1 MLLARLNI
9 PALFV
14 VCALLS
20 APAYAAPCGTVI
32 IPPGLGAGPGA
43 DVTSFNPMFA
53 ESLYNAEAGYM
64 LFMLLVWPDAN
75 HNIDYSRSLASSV
88 TTPDNGTTFK
98 ITLRPWHWSDGVQVT
113 SQDVLYTFNLA
124 KSLGDT
130 WPDNGT
136 GGLPGIVKSL
146 TIQDATHFTITLTRQ
161 VNPQW
166 FILNGLFCLQPVP
179 AHIWSHYTVD
189 QIWQQ
194 QSSPS
199 FFQVVDGPLIPKILA
214 SGLDAVFVPNPH
226 YEGPHIN
233 FSRLIMK
240 FMDSENAELQA
251 VQSGDLDMANL
262 PFALFDLGSHMHG
275 VHIVTL
281 PPSYSFNELIPNI
294 ASPSAT
300 FFADVRVRQAIA
312 NAINQQQIINLAMH
326 GQGVPVYTGA
336 PPVPASFLS
345 PAARAGTEP
354 DIFAPEKA
362 RMLLKEAGYTPGP
375 DGILQKNGK
384 QLSFVAL
391 IPAGRPENIEIA
403 ETIQQNLAT
412 VGIRMRAHEI
422 EFNQMLALELGPPA
436 GWEAIIDASTENAF
450 PSGENGFMTGSF
462 YDQNGYSDKHMD
474 ELINASTYQP
484 GLAGLFAYED
494 YSAVSLPVIFLP
506 VEKFSIL
513 VRNGLHGVE
522 NFINPLGFWAPDSL
536 YCTATATT

>member
-1 MLLARLNI
+1 
-9 PALFV
+9 
-14 VCALLS
+14 
-20 APAYAAPCGTVI
+20 
-32 IPPGLGAGPGA
+32 
-43 DVTSFNPMFA
+43 
-53 ESLYNAEAGYM
+53 
-64 LFMLLVWPDAN
+64 
-75 HNIDYSRSLASSV
+75 
-88 TTPDNGTTFK
+88 
-98 ITLRPWHWSDGVQVT
+98 
-113 SQDVLYTFNLA
+113 
-124 KSLGDT
+124 
-130 WPDNGT
+130 
-136 GGLPGIVKSL
+136 
-146 TIQDATHFTITLTRQ
+146 
-161 VNPQW
+161 
-166 FILNGLFCLQPVP
+166 
-179 AHIWSHYTVD
+179 
-189 QIWQQ
+189 
-194 QSSPS
+194 
-199 FFQVVDGPLIPKILA
+199 
-214 SGLDAVFVPNPH
+214 
-226 YEGPHIN
+226 
-233 FSRLIMK
+233 
-240 FMDSENAELQA
+240 
-251 VQSGDLDMANL
+251 
-262 PFALFDLGSHMHG
+262 MHG

-362 RMLLKEAGYTPGP
+362 RALLKEAGYTPGP

-403 ETIQQNLAT
+403 ETIQQNLAA

-494 YSAVSLPVIFLP
+494 YTAVSLPVIFLP

-522 NFINPLGFWAPDSL
+522 NFINPLGFWAPDAL